1 MAYNSFRYYNSLSYR
16 TLCLVG
22 KTIHLV
28 MKAITVLGIL
38 SILLILV
45 TKFHEVDFSSWK
57 AWLHTSDP
65 ILIPLLIAFI
75 LRAMWKAYNFLGDWY
90 IRAYSTFG
98 IIGVILLTIFLPVA
112 AALFLAVGLLSIV
125 FPILGSLMES
135 DDTSDSERILREH
148 KEEYYAEFLKKEFD
162 KL

>member
-22 KTIHLV
+22 KTIHLL

-98 IIGVILLTIFLPVA
+98 VVGVILLTIFLPVA

-135 DDTSDSERILREH
+135 DTSDSERLLREYNDAWYY
-148 KEEYYAEFLKKEFD
+148 EYLKREFNK
-162 KL
+162 